1 MIISTEDK
9 MLLLQDL
16 CGRIPYDPFIKIGN
30 NPNPFPIS
38 TRMRWILNYGD
49 EGTIEEVFIN
59 GNEICRPFLR
69 PMSSMTEEEYKEYDK
84 ATDFDVADSGE
95 TLKAN
100 LNAKARVRVSKWYHG
115 NDWLNAHHFDYRG
128 LIEKGLAIEAPH
140 NMYTTYNPAKIVK
153 QSITIDKAGKDL
165 IDIFKIKHVDE
176 HGAGES
182 FYLTQPDGTIILMF
196 DKSDKTREEIASII
210 SDYVKDKVIENGQ
223 CRVSPMTLVWTS
235 VYIEPYIGTKE

>member
-1 MIISTEDK
+1 MIISAEDK

-16 CGRIPYDPFIKIGN
+16 CGRIPYDTFIKIGN

-38 TRMRWILNYGD
+38 TRMRWILNYGS

-84 ATDFDVADSGE
+84 ATDLDVADSGE

-100 LNAKARVRVSKWYHG
+100 LNAKARVRISKWYHG

-128 LIEKGLAIEAPH
+128 LIEKGLAIVAPSD
-140 NMYTTYNPAKIVK
+140 MYKSYSSDVSAKNTV
-153 QSITIDKAGKDL
+153 SLESVAKDL
-165 IDIFKIKHVDE
+165 IDIFKIKNVSE
-176 HGAGES
+176 HKAGES
-182 FYLTQPDGTIILMF
+182 FYLTHDDGTVILMF
-196 DKSDKTREEIASII
+196 DKSDKNIEQVRSVVNN
-210 SDYVKDKVIENGQ
+210 YMKDKVIDGGQ

-235 VYIEPYIGTKE
+235 VYIEPYIGFGK